1 MPLSFRL
8 ATRADH
14 PRLEQ
19 MIVKSFAPITWFR
32 KTDEVFGPLNGQDW
46 RARWRRRLAHVF
58 ATQHVLVGESRGRI
72 VACATGTLD
81 AETRL
86 GYIDLLAV
94 APGRQG
100 RGYGREMLRA
110 MLRYMKDRGAEHAN
124 LECLADNDAGNSLY
138 RSEGFCEVARSVR
151 WFIKIPE

>member
-1 MPLSFRL
+1 MQLSFRL
-8 ATRADH
+8 ASRADH

-19 MIVKSFAPITWFR
+19 MIIKSFAPITWFR
-32 KTDEVFGPLNGQDW
+32 KTDKVFGPFNGQDW
-46 RARWRRRLAHVF
+46 RARWRRRLSHVF
-58 ATQHVLVGESRGRI
+58 ATQHVLVAESRGRI

-81 AETRL
+81 PQTRL

-94 APGRQG
+94 APTRQG

-124 LECLADNDAGNSLY
+124 LECLADNDVGNALY